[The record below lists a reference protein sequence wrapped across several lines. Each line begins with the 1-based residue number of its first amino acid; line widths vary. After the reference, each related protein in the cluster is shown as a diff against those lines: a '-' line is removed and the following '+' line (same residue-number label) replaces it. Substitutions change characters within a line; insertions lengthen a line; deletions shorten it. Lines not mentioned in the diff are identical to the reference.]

1 MPSRG
6 EWYERE
12 ESPEKD
18 LECRGAGG
26 RRAAIVPT
34 RVVREGCPGKM
45 EFEERLGEA
54 EGFVALCRKGLPGR
68 GHGTQKGPEERG
80 AISMLQELQ
89 RGQGGGVDD
98 EIRRKQAT
106 SLGGLH
112 TDLGFEQRSVVI
124 GQACTAC
131 LASGVHCGQK
141 WKQGEGLDIPALDGI
156 RLTLCGKPSDLDTWV
171 QKLCRR
177 IRL

>member
-1 MPSRG
+1 M
-6 EWYERE
+6 
-12 ESPEKD
+12 
-18 LECRGAGG
+18 
-26 RRAAIVPT
+26 
-34 RVVREGCPGKM
+34 VREGCPGKM

-156 RLTLCGKPSDLDTWV
+156 RLTLCGKPSDLDT
-171 QKLCRR
+171 
-177 IRL
+177 